1 MGGFLAP
8 DVRAPIRDQK
18 VSICIFL
25 AEQGFSMPPESRPP
39 LLEAPETRKESAQ
52 PDALPLVVRKGTSPA
67 TTEHPAPSLPWRIFK
82 VARFVPLLMALMLT
96 GGVIGLYFQPPGVR
110 KAMEFLNLKPGGG
123 TSSPIAVPAPPGGS
137 ATEAALPP
145 HIVGLGKILPEGEVV
160 TVAPPYG
167 AGDARLAALNVRE
180 GDRIARGS
188 VLAVLD
194 NEKQLI
200 AAMETAKANV
210 AAKEAVLAQVRAATV
225 ASRSEAAAALSRAET
240 LRTNAERDFERVEEL
255 RRKGFAAD
263 QTYDLRRTQRDEAV
277 RETERLRA
285 TLSRFSGDIDN
296 QPDVV
301 VAARNLDSAR
311 ADLDR
316 ATADLDKAYVR
327 APIDATVL
335 SISARPGEKPGQ
347 QGIMN
352 LGDIER
358 MKVEVEIYQTMI
370 GRVTLGAPVE
380 ITAEALP
387 KPLAG
392 KVSRIGLEVAKQTL
406 VDSSPAAN
414 TDARVVKVSVALDAA
429 SAEIARRITN
439 LQVTARIAAG
449 PLP

>member
-1 MGGFLAP
+1 
-8 DVRAPIRDQK
+8 
-18 VSICIFL
+18 
-25 AEQGFSMPPESRPP
+25 MPPEPQPP
-39 LLEAPETRKESAQ
+39 LLDAPAPTRKEHAQ
-52 PDALPLVVRKGTSPA
+52 PDALPLVIRKGTSPVA
-67 TTEHPAPSLPWRIFK
+67 TEQPTASLPWRIFK

-123 TSSPIAVPAPPGGS
+123 TSSPIAVPAPPGGK
-137 ATEAALPP
+137 AQEAALPSQ
-145 HIVGLGKILPEGEVV
+145 IVGLGKILPEGEVV

-167 AGDARLAALNVRE
+167 AGDARLAVLDVKE
-180 GDRIARGS
+180 GDRVGRGS

-200 AAMETAKANV
+200 AALETAKANV
-210 AAKEAVLAQVRAATV
+210 AAKEAILAQVRAATT
-225 ASRSEAAAALSRAET
+225 ASRSEAEAALSRAET
-240 LRTNAERDFERVEEL
+240 VRANAERDFERVEEL
-255 RRKGFAAD
+255 RRRGFAAD

-285 TLSRFSGDIDN
+285 TLSRFSGDIDA

-335 SISARPGEKPGQ
+335 SISARPGEKPGL

-352 LGDIER
+352 LGDIEH

-392 KVSRIGLEVAKQTL
+392 KVSRIGLEV
-406 VDSSPAAN
+406 
-414 TDARVVKVSVALDAA
+414 
-429 SAEIARRITN
+429 
-439 LQVTARIAAG
+439 
-449 PLP
+449 

>member
-1 MGGFLAP
+1 M
-8 DVRAPIRDQK
+8 
-18 VSICIFL
+18 S
-25 AEQGFSMPPESRPP
+25 SESQPP
-39 LLEAPETRKESAQ
+39 LLEAPDPARKEHQ
-52 PDALPLVVRKGTSPA
+52 QTDALPLVIRKGAPPA
-67 TTEHPAPSLPWRIFK
+67 TTEQSPPSLPWRVFK

-123 TSSPIAVPAPPGGS
+123 TSSPIAVPAPADAKKQES
-137 ATEAALPP
+137 ALPP
-145 HIVGLGKILPEGEVV
+145 QIVGLGKILPEGEVV

-167 AGDARLAALNVRE
+167 AGDARLAALHVKE
-180 GDRIARGS
+180 GDRVARGS

-200 AAMETAKANV
+200 AALETAKANV
-210 AAKEAVLAQVRAATV
+210 AAKEAVLVQVRAATM
-225 ASRSEAAAALSRAET
+225 ASRSEAEAALSRAET
-240 LRTNAERDFERVEEL
+240 LKANAERDFERVEEL

-285 TLSRFSGDIDN
+285 TLSRFSGEIGN

-316 ATADLDKAYVR
+316 ATTDLDKAYVR
-327 APIDATVL
+327 APLDATVL
-335 SISARPGEKPGQ
+335 SISARAGEKPGQ

-352 LGDIER
+352 LGDIEH

-449 PLP
+449 PPP

>member
-1 MGGFLAP
+1 MPSDSQPPMIAP
-8 DVRAPIRDQK
+8 PDPVRKAD
-18 VSICIFL
+18 
-25 AEQGFSMPPESRPP
+25 SRPD
-39 LLEAPETRKESAQ
+39 S
-52 PDALPLVVRKGTSPA
+52 LPLVVRKDSMPVGGEA
-67 TTEHPAPSLPWRIFK
+67 APSLPWRIFR

-110 KAMEFLNLKPGGG
+110 KVMAFFNLKPGGG
-123 TSSPIAVPAPPGGS
+123 TTSPIAVPAPPAS
-137 ATEAALPP
+137 KTPEAALPP
-145 HIVGLGKILPEGEVV
+145 QVVGLGKVLPEGEVV
-160 TVAPPYG
+160 TIAPPYG
-167 AGDARLAALNVRE
+167 AGDARLAALNVKE
-180 GDRIARGS
+180 GDTVSRGA

-194 NEKQLI
+194 NEKPLI
-200 AAMETAKANV
+200 AALETAKANV
-210 AAKEAVLAQVRAATV
+210 AAKEAILAQVRAATT
-225 ASRSEAAAALSRAET
+225 ASRSEAEAALSRAET
-240 LRTNAERDFERVEEL
+240 VRQNAERDFERVEEL
-255 RRKGFAAD
+255 RRRGFAAD

-285 TLSRFSGDIDN
+285 TLSRFSGDIDS

-311 ADLDR
+311 ADLSR

-335 SISARPGEKPGQ
+335 SVSARPGEKPGAA
-347 QGIMN
+347 GIMN
-352 LGDIER
+352 LGDISR

-370 GRVTLGAPVE
+370 GRVRLGAPVE

-387 KPLAG
+387 KPLTG
-392 KVSRIGLEVAKQTL
+392 KVTRIGLEVARQTL

-414 TDARVVKVSVALDAA
+414 TDARVVKVSVSLDAA

-449 PLP
+449 PPP

>member
-1 MGGFLAP
+1 MSSET
-8 DVRAPIRDQK
+8 Q
-18 VSICIFL
+18 S
-25 AEQGFSMPPESRPP
+25 P
-39 LLEAPETRKESAQ
+39 LLEAPDQARKEHQ
-52 PDALPLVVRKGTSPA
+52 QKDALPLVVRNGAAPVA
-67 TTEHPAPSLPWRIFK
+67 TDASAPSLPWRIFK
-82 VARFVPLLMALMLT
+82 IARFVPLLMALMLT
-96 GGVIGLYFQPPGVR
+96 GGVVGLYFQPPGVR
-110 KAMEFLNLKPGGG
+110 KVMEFLNLKPGGG
-123 TSSPIAVPAPPGGS
+123 TSSPIAVPAPAGPKKQ
-137 ATEAALPP
+137 EAALPP
-145 HIVGLGKILPEGEVV
+145 QIVGLGKILPEGEVV

-167 AGDARLAALNVRE
+167 AGDARLAALQVKE
-180 GDRIARGS
+180 GDRVARGS
-188 VLAVLD
+188 VLAILD
-194 NEKQLI
+194 NEKPL
-200 AAMETAKANV
+200 AAALETAKANV
-210 AAKEAVLAQVRAATV
+210 AAKEAILAQVRAATM
-225 ASRSEAAAALSRAET
+225 ASRSEAEAALSRAET
-240 LRTNAERDFERVEEL
+240 LKANAERDFERVEEL

-263 QTYDLRRTQRDEAV
+263 QTYDLRLTQRDEAV

-285 TLSRFSGDIDN
+285 TLSRFSGEINN

-327 APIDATVL
+327 APLDATVL

-352 LGDIER
+352 LGDIEH

-370 GRVTLGAPVE
+370 GRVALGAPVE

-414 TDARVVKVSVALDAA
+414 TDARVVKVSVALDAP

-449 PLP
+449 SAP